1 MEIKHFHSGFKN
13 IALILS
19 NKDSGHSK
27 SCEMYI
33 VYKLLGNETVLKD
46 EEVREKIE
54 NFLPG
59 AQRHRYIN
67 NLNGHFTRNASKDK

>member
-1 MEIKHFHSGFKN
+1 
-13 IALILS
+13 
-19 NKDSGHSK
+19 
-27 SCEMYI
+27 MYI

-54 NFLPG
+54 NLLSG

-67 NLNGHFTRNASKDK
+67 NLNGHFTRDASKDK